1 MLACTLSLL
10 ALPITPANAADP
22 SKQTMVYEVYAGGIH
37 AVQATLDIEI
47 KSNNRFNAILMT
59 KTRGLLAKLAP
70 WEGSFET
77 KGWIFKDGHMRPE
90 QHISMA
96 KWRGDLETKDYAYAK
111 DGTFKSITIDEHDK
125 EPYQSDVD
133 KKVTDGT
140 TDAITATLLMLENY
154 NETGK
159 CEGSSL
165 VFDGKRSFDQNFVHQ
180 KATILKSSKYNI
192 YDGEAAECTV
202 EVTPKE
208 GKWYEKPRGW
218 FSIQEQGREKGLL
231 PTVWI
236 AKMEDDAPAIP
247 VKIRVKTDYG
257 VLFMHLAEYQKG
269 DKILVADKRVLEE

>member
-1 MLACTLSLL
+1 
-10 ALPITPANAADP
+10 
-22 SKQTMVYEVYAGGIH
+22 MVYEVYAGGIH

-47 KSNNRFNAILMT
+47 KSNNRYNASLMT

-96 KWRGDLETKDYAYAK
+96 KWRGDLEIKDYAYAK
-111 DGTFKSITIDEHDK
+111 DGTFKSITIDEHEK

-165 VFDGKRSFDQNFVHQ
+165 VFDGKRSFDQSFVHQ